1 MAASLFIVYN
11 SGMIDKSDY
20 SFLVDPPTT
29 TNKRAFYKISL
40 DYHHVSPINIQ
51 GYRNVKGLQ
60 RNVLKVLGKPVDE
73 VTNEEIAKLIVS
85 NFQAKMKAI
94 EDTRALK
101 AKERTRLT
109 SNQRMIVNQTAR
121 TREDKVELRMAD
133 YLAFYEAKTA
143 NDQHSL
149 RQLCSLEVAIDD
161 LETIENTMLKSLQ
174 NPAKAAEISD
184 SYINSISNT
193 RIKYLTEY
201 RQLQVLLGIDR
212 LTRDKRE
219 SEQGGTD
226 YMRQLMLSAKDLL
239 EKKAVKIQCKTCM
252 TENSTILAQGFVLAH
267 FPKWRFESECPL
279 CHGKIELSG

>member
-1 MAASLFIVYN
+1 
-11 SGMIDKSDY
+11 MIDKSDY

-29 TNKRAFYKISL
+29 TNKRVFYKISL
-40 DYHHVSPINIQ
+40 DYRHVSPITIQ

-60 RNVLKVLGKPVDE
+60 RNVLKVLGKPVEE
-73 VTNEEIAKLIVS
+73 VTNEELAKLVVS

-239 EKKAVKIQCKTCM
+239 EKKAVKIRCLACEETG
-252 TENSTILAQGFVLAH
+252 TILASGFILSH
-267 FPKWRFESECPL
+267 FSPWSFSSVCPR
-279 CHGKIELSG
+279 CSAKIELSG